1 MPLEGKRIILCL
13 DGTWVNSDK
22 GYNRPTAQDP
32 NDTLAIPTNVTRV
45 YRSLRKRGFD
55 GESQVMYYHP
65 GVGSAG
71 GVSDSI
77 AGGVFGTGVS
87 EVRPKWLISTQ
98 RVQADIVTRISGK
111 RTVLLVRIMNLV
123 TRLFYWGFRAVRL
136 LREV

>member
-1 MPLEGKRIILCL
+1 
-13 DGTWVNSDK
+13 
-22 GYNRPTAQDP
+22 
-32 NDTLAIPTNVTRV
+32 
-45 YRSLRKRGFD
+45 
-55 GESQVMYYHP
+55 MYYHP

-77 AGGVFGTGVS
+77 AGGVFGTGVA

-98 RVQADIVTRISGK
+98 RVQADIVTRISGR
-111 RTVLLVRIMNLV
+111 RTVLLVRIMNLA